1 LTQPAET
8 RELEV
13 GAAEA
18 GERLDALLARTYPD
32 LSRSAVQ
39 RLIELGDVS
48 VDGRAVRA
56 SFRPSSGQHVAIRI
70 PPPTEARLVSRARD
84 LSIVYE
90 DADVLVVDKPA
101 GLVVHPAPGH
111 PDDTLANALRA
122 RYPDL
127 QIGGELRP
135 GIVHRLDKDT
145 SGLLVVAKND
155 RAMASLV
162 EQMARK
168 AVLKEYVALVHGSP
182 RVAEGV
188 IDAPIARNPRD
199 RKRMAV
205 VAGGREARTHF
216 RVLERFPGYTLVE
229 ARLETGRTHQIRV
242 HFASLG
248 HPLVGDAVYGR
259 GKESLGVSRQF
270 LHARRLAFALPSTGA
285 TMTFESPLPTDLQAV
300 LEELRGGQSA

>member
-18 GERLDALLARTYPD
+18 GERLDALLARIYPD

-39 RLIELGDVS
+39 RLIEQGDVS
-48 VDGRAVRA
+48 VDGRTVRA
-56 SFRPSSGQHVAIRI
+56 SFRPSAGQHVAIRI
-70 PPPTEARLVSRARD
+70 PPPTEARLVPRALD
-84 LSIVYE
+84 LAIVYE

-111 PDDTLANALRA
+111 SDDTLANALRA

-168 AVLKEYVALVHGSP
+168 AVLKEYVALVHGTP

-216 RVLERFPGYTLVE
+216 RVLERFPGYSLVE

-248 HPLVGDAVYGR
+248 HPLVGDSVYGR
-259 GKESLGVSRQF
+259 GKESLGITRQF

-285 TMTFESPLPTDLQAV
+285 TTTFESPLPADLQAV
-300 LEELRGGQSA
+300 LEELRT